1 MEGFRLPALSQLSR
15 KVLTLPVQ
23 SGGTILVAEFGVNGI
38 RGESLCKNVDD
49 CAKQDSGE
57 GVFWGAQ
64 IAILHALDLLRTHY
78 VEVLRVPIRIGALR
92 MTSYFIQAKKIANAN
107 RDEKLFSLYKRKLDA
122 RPNRSRQ
129 VPR

>member
-1 MEGFRLPALSQLSR
+1 MEGFKLPALSQLSR

-49 CAKQDSGE
+49 CAKQDNGE
-57 GVFWGAQ
+57 GGFWGRKVRVLQ
-64 IAILHALDLLRTHY
+64 ALDLLQMHC

-92 MTSYFIQAKKIANAN
+92 MTSYFIQAKKMANAC
-107 RDEKLFSLYKRKLDA
+107 
-122 RPNRSRQ
+122 
-129 VPR
+129 V